1 MKEAYINVYPIPDV
15 GYFAGPQP
23 TRAPDTKIEFDGYSE
38 ANVVEWFWTF
48 NTFNPLGYSY
58 EQNPTFQFPVAEGG
72 TYPVQLQITDAQR
85 MCECGEP

>member
-1 MKEAYINVYPIPDV
+1 MYPIPDV

-23 TRAPDTKIEFDGYSE
+23 LAPDTKIEFDGYSE

-72 TYPVQLQITDAQR
+72 TYPVRLKSPTPKVA
-85 MCECGEP
+85 